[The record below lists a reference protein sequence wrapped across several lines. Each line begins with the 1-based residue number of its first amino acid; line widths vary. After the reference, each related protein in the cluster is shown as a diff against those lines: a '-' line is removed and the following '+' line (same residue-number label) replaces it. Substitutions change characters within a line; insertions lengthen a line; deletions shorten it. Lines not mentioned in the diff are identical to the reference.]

1 MKKFLLSAAAATMVA
16 APIMA
21 AAPAEA
27 AQRHETVTIKHKANG
42 RTVIKER
49 RVVNNRPV
57 YRTSYRT
64 TYRPQYRNWARGQR
78 FDYRYA
84 PNYRVVTNYRGYHRL
99 YAPPRGYHWVR
110 SGNDAVLVAI
120 TSGLIGAVIGGAFN

>member
-1 MKKFLLSAAAATMVA
+1 MKKFLLSAVAATLIA

-21 AAPAEA
+21 AAPADA
-27 AQRHETVTIKHKANG
+27 AQRHTTVIKHKANG
-42 RTVIKER
+42 RTVIKQKR
-49 RVVNNRPV
+49 QQPNRTVVHRTVVNRPT
-57 YRTSYRT
+57 YRTWS
-64 TYRPQYRNWARGQR
+64 RGQR
-78 FDYRYA
+78 FDQRYA
-84 PNYRVVTNYRGYHRL
+84 QHYTVVSNYRGYRGL

>member
-16 APIMA
+16 APMLA
-21 AAPAEA
+21 AVPAQA
-27 AQRHETVTIKHKANG
+27 AQRHQTTVIKHKANG
-42 RTVIKER
+42 RTVIKQR
-49 RVVNNRPV
+49 KVVNTRPV
-57 YRTSYRT
+57 YRTTYRT
-64 TYRPQYRNWARGQR
+64 QHRNWSRGQR

-84 PNYRVVTNYRGYHRL
+84 PNYRVVTNYRSYHRL
-99 YAPPRGYHWVR
+99 YTPPRGYHWVR

>member
-1 MKKFLLSAAAATMVA
+1 MKKFLMSAVAATLVA

-21 AAPAEA
+21 AAPADA
-27 AQRHETVTIKHKANG
+27 AQHRTTIVRHGPK
-42 RTVIKER
+42 RTVVTH
-49 RVVNNRPV
+49 RVVRPAP
-57 YRTSYRT
+57 RH
-64 TYRPQYRNWARGQR
+64 WARGQR

-120 TSGLIGAVIGGAFN
+120 TGGLIGAVIGGAFN

>member
-1 MKKFLLSAAAATMVA
+1 MKKFLLSAVAATLVA

-21 AAPAEA
+21 AAPADA
-27 AQRHETVTIKHKANG
+27 APRHQTTVIKHKANG
-42 RTVIKER
+42 RTVIKQR
-49 RVVNNRPV
+49 RVVENRPA

-64 TYRPQYRNWARGQR
+64 TYRPQVRTWARGQR

-84 PNYRVVTNYRGYHRL
+84 PNYRVVNYRDYGRL
-99 YAPPRGYHWVR
+99 YAPPRGYHWVQ

-120 TSGLIGAVIGGAFN
+120 TSGLIGAVIGGALN

>member
-1 MKKFLLSAAAATMVA
+1 MKKILLSAVAATLVA
-16 APIMA
+16 APVLA

-27 AQRHETVTIKHKANG
+27 AQRHQTTVIKHKANG
-42 RTVIKER
+42 RTVIKQR
-49 RVVNNRPV
+49 KVINKRPV

-64 TYRPQYRNWARGQR
+64 TYHPQYRSWARGQR

-84 PNYRVVTNYRGYHRL
+84 PNYRVVTNYRGYHGL
-99 YAPPRGYHWVR
+99 YAPPRGYHWVQ

-120 TSGLIGAVIGGAFN
+120 TSGLIGAVVGGAFN